1 MKKTIII
8 LGMLVLGLTISG
20 VANAV
25 TINDPWVPNG
35 VRVGEE
41 NLYQIYNNLTGTGF
55 VNSGQLT
62 QVTPTWSAGN
72 YGINVVARYAAFTQ
86 TLGTD
91 LNGDIYS
98 PPASNPGP
106 PPVYSFPNLTVSPA
120 GTFRW
125 YDKINNNP
133 LNIVYSD
140 DPLRFVAFKLSS
152 GEISSLNEL
161 WGTNKNVEGDVYL
174 IAFEDSAQGDFDYN
188 DLVAVVDKLPDNV
201 VPEPATMLLLGS
213 GLIGLAGYARR
224 RFKK

>member
-1 MKKTIII
+1 MKKTVVI
-8 LGMLVLGLTISG
+8 LVMLIFGLTISG

-55 VNSGQLT
+55 INSGQLT
-62 QVTPTWSAGN
+62 QVSPTWSAGSW
-72 YGINVVARYAAFTQ
+72 GINVLARYAAFTQ

-91 LNGDIYS
+91 LNGDIFS
-98 PPASNPGP
+98 PPVSNPGP
-106 PPVYSFPNLTVSPA
+106 PPVYTFPNLSVSPA

-133 LNIVYSD
+133 LNIIYSD
-140 DPLRFVAFKLSS
+140 DPLQFVAFQLSPA
-152 GEISSLNEL
+152 EISSLNEL
-161 WGTNKNVEGDVYL
+161 WGTNKDVEGFVYL
-174 IAFEDSAQGDFDYN
+174 IAFEDSPQGDLDYQ
-188 DLVAVVDKLPDNV
+188 DLVAIVEKLPDNV

-213 GLIGLAGYARR
+213 GLIGLAGFARR

>member
-1 MKKTIII
+1 MKKTILI
-8 LGMLVLGLTISG
+8 LGMLIVGLTIIG

-41 NLYQIYNNLTGTGF
+41 NLYQIYNNLTGTIF
-55 VNSGQLT
+55 INSGQLT

-91 LNGDIYS
+91 LTGDAFS
-98 PPASNPGP
+98 PPNSNLGP

-125 YDKINNNP
+125 YDKIQGSTF
-133 LNIVYSD
+133 VYSD
-140 DPLRFVAFKLSS
+140 DPLQFVAFQLTS
-152 GEISSLNEL
+152 GQITELNRL
-161 WGTNKNVEGDVYL
+161 WGTNKNAEGDVFL
-174 IAFEDSAQGDFDYN
+174 IAFEDSPQGDFDYN
-188 DLVAVVDKLPDNV
+188 DLVAVVDRLPDNV

-213 GLIGLAGYARR
+213 GLIGLAGFARR
-224 RFKK
+224 RFHKK